1 MAVGT
6 WAMRL
11 HTFRLSDMGEATS
24 EALGGEAIPRSLLL
38 ALFDGQPFLL
48 CALGDG
54 QLYNFHIDPKT
65 GASPTR
71 AVARMLELCRLN
83 TSSILRRL
91 LQACG
96 AMIGAALF
104 RCAGFRW

>member
-11 HTFRLSDMGEATS
+11 HTFRLADMGEAAS

-54 QLYNFHIDPKT
+54 QLYNFHIDPQT
-65 GASPTR
+65 GAPLT
-71 AVARMLELCRLN
+71 A
-83 TSSILRRL
+83 T
-91 LQACG
+91 
-96 AMIGAALF
+96 
-104 RCAGFRW
+104 